1 MDRSEKRRSFKH
13 KILSYS
19 IYNTKWNIMEN
30 KELKEK
36 FVDERKGNIGK
47 YGRLKLNSNIF
58 L

>member
-1 MDRSEKRRSFKH
+1 
-13 KILSYS
+13 
-19 IYNTKWNIMEN
+19 MEN